1 MVQHSD
7 ASALAGSLVD
17 SRATKKTGSQIV
29 AEYRIGRREVY
40 GLCAVYFAIGTVNGF
55 FNSFIQIPVSL
66 YLFKNNGSLFNA
78 APNIVQM
85 AWSFKLFVGILI
97 DNFPLFGSRRKA
109 WILFG
114 WTLGLIALAI
124 AGLTVH
130 HFEENENLFGYL
142 MVLMSMC
149 FCYIFS
155 DVAVDAL
162 AVEYTKLESEEV
174 RGQTLVLGNM
184 VRFIA
189 IMLGSVLGF
198 LFMSGKDYSG
208 SSADDSVVFPF
219 ELNYTSIHF
228 MLLLLALPAYVMM
241 WVFLKDPPQS
251 TDHPTGFKGLGDSCV
266 RMWTAMKSF
275 AFFML
280 ILYASGMNAIGGMG
294 NPANGLIATMASPSN
309 FCNSIGV
316 LFGNTSFVLAIFV
329 FKKYLMHVN
338 WRLTTLWTHGVVS
351 LCAILNIMV
360 IWNIWG
366 AQDPWFYTIQ
376 QQVPG
381 MIQGFYFLLL
391 QLATAEISPEGLEA
405 TYYELMLSGSNG
417 AITLATALQN
427 LFIPRWDLTT
437 ASDDWVGYHCAAN
450 NASWSLNN
458 SFSSECATF
467 QKNSSNATW
476 TILVINL
483 AGALAFVWFLPKNAA
498 MCRQWQ
504 AVAGFWKT
512 NTAACLNFV
521 VYFAP
526 WTYGMVQLFVGLRA
540 EFNPSQ

>member
-1 MVQHSD
+1 
-7 ASALAGSLVD
+7 LV
-17 SRATKKTGSQIV
+17 GSQISQKSG
-29 AEYRIGRREVY
+29 AASDYTIGKREVY

-66 YLFKNNGSLFNA
+66 YIFKNNGALYNA

-85 AWSFKLFVGILI
+85 AWSFKLFVGMLI
-97 DNFPLFGSRRKA
+97 DNFPLFGSRRKN

-114 WTLGLIALAI
+114 WTLGL
-124 AGLTVH
+124 AGLLVAAFTVH
-130 HFEENENLFGYL
+130 IFEEKENLFGYL
-142 MVLMSMC
+142 MVLMGMC

-184 VRFIA
+184 IRFVA

-208 SSADDSVVFPF
+208 SAADDSIVFPF

-228 MLLLLALPAYVMM
+228 MLFLVALPAYVVM
-241 WVFLKDPPQS
+241 WMFLKDPPQ
-251 TDHPTGFKGLGDSCV
+251 TQEHPTGLKGLADAGS
-266 RMWTAMKSF
+266 RMWLAMKSF

-280 ILYASGMNAIGGMG
+280 VVYSSGMNAVGGMG

-309 FCNSIGV
+309 FCNSVGV
-316 LFGNTSFVLAIFV
+316 LFGNAAFVIAIWV
-329 FKKYLMHVN
+329 FKRYLMHVN
-338 WRLTTLWTHGVVS
+338 WRFTTLWTHGVVS
-351 LCAILNIMV
+351 FCAILNIMV

-405 TYYELMLSGSNG
+405 TYYELMLSSSNG
-417 AITLATALQN
+417 ALTLAVALQN
-427 LFIPRWDLTT
+427 LFIPQWDLTT
-437 ASDDWVGYHCAAN
+437 ASNNWVDYHCAAKN
-450 NASWSLNN
+450 GTWSLNDTWA
-458 SFSSECATF
+458 SECHTF
-467 QKNSSNATW
+467 RAHGSDATW
-476 TILVINL
+476 TILIINL
-483 AGALAFVWFLPKNAA
+483 CGALAFVWFLPKNGAQ
-498 MCRQWQ
+498 CRKWQ
-504 AVAGFWKT
+504 NVGGFWKT
-512 NTAACLNFV
+512 TAGAVFNFV
-521 VYFAP
+521 IYFAP
-526 WTYGMVQLFVGLRA
+526 WTYGMVQLFIGLKA
-540 EFNPSQ
+540 DFN

>member
-1 MVQHSD
+1 MVQQASD
-7 ASALAGSLVD
+7 ALVGSLV
-17 SRATKKTGSQIV
+17 GSQISQKSG
-29 AEYRIGRREVY
+29 AASDYTIGKREVY

-66 YLFKNNGSLFNA
+66 YIFKNNGALYNA

-85 AWSFKLFVGILI
+85 AWSFKLFVGMLI
-97 DNFPLFGSRRKA
+97 DNFPLFGSRRKN

-114 WTLGLIALAI
+114 WTLGL
-124 AGLTVH
+124 AGLLVAAFTVH
-130 HFEENENLFGYL
+130 IFEEKENLFGYL
-142 MVLMSMC
+142 MVLMGMC

-184 VRFIA
+184 IRFVA

-208 SSADDSVVFPF
+208 SAADDSIVFPF

-228 MLLLLALPAYVMM
+228 MLFLVALPAYVVM
-241 WVFLKDPPQS
+241 WMFLKDPPQ
-251 TDHPTGFKGLGDSCV
+251 TQEHPTGLKGLADAGS
-266 RMWTAMKSF
+266 RMWLAMKSF

-280 ILYASGMNAIGGMG
+280 VVYSSGMNAVGGMG

-309 FCNSIGV
+309 FCNSVGV
-316 LFGNTSFVLAIFV
+316 LFGNAAFVIAIWV
-329 FKKYLMHVN
+329 FKRYLMHVN
-338 WRLTTLWTHGVVS
+338 WRFTTLWTHGVVS
-351 LCAILNIMV
+351 FCAILNIMV

-391 QLATAEISPEGLEA
+391 QLATAEISPEVLEA
-405 TYYELMLSGSNG
+405 TYYELMLSSSNG
-417 AITLATALQN
+417 ALTLAVALQN
-427 LFIPRWDLTT
+427 LFIPQWDLTT
-437 ASDDWVGYHCAAN
+437 ASNNWVDYHCAAKN
-450 NASWSLNN
+450 GTWSLNDTWA
-458 SFSSECATF
+458 SECHTF
-467 QKNSSNATW
+467 RAHGSDATW
-476 TILVINL
+476 TILIINL
-483 AGALAFVWFLPKNAA
+483 CGALAFVWFLPKNGAQ
-498 MCRQWQ
+498 CRKWQ
-504 AVAGFWKT
+504 NVGGFWKT
-512 NTAACLNFV
+512 TAGAVFNFV
-521 VYFAP
+521 IYFAP
-526 WTYGMVQLFVGLRA
+526 WTYGMVQLFIGLKA
-540 EFNPSQ
+540 DFN